1 MSDFGPVAVFAI
13 VLAGL
18 LAYFFQDKIIPRGLS
33 GLQVAFPTGA
43 KRYEVHTVTSSKED
57 AKQLLKTP
65 GMRNGLTVYVM
76 ALSGAILRCGLCG
89 SVQWRASGSVLRKPP
104 CMLDFALVF
113 PEPLPW

>member
-43 KRYEVHTVTSSKED
+43 KRYEVHTVTCLVQLTTID
-57 AKQLLKTP
+57 LKQFFVTST
-65 GMRNGLTVYVM
+65 GH
-76 ALSGAILRCGLCG
+76 
-89 SVQWRASGSVLRKPP
+89 
-104 CMLDFALVF
+104 
-113 PEPLPW
+113 